1 VVRSEPIIYFYFSSI
16 LEDGAA
22 SSLALSR
29 AQLMNS
35 SAKGLSVRFLTV
47 MIETANRGVE
57 NRIGRIRTPLRS
69 ALNRATD
76 IGSSPTKRL
85 PSIKVTVSCPDKVTT
100 AGRGGGKSWARK
112 ISWMSAPGTLS

>member
-1 VVRSEPIIYFYFSSI
+1 MHNPGVAYC
-16 LEDGAA
+16 AA

-35 SAKGLSVRFLTV
+35 SANGLSVRFLTV

-76 IGSSPTKRL
+76 IGSSPTKR
-85 PSIKVTVSCPDKVTT
+85 PRSIKVTVSCPDKVTT
-100 AGRGGGKSWARK
+100 AGRGGESWARK